1 MFPDADLTTNPP
13 PEPSQH
19 TVRAVTHH
27 PTLLH
32 LLAVLYSISMP
43 SRAEC
48 RCLCR
53 FMSHEEADHRLA
65 AGWHVD
71 LEEADAL
78 CSAQRKRYLRLEWEQ
93 LHPSVVIP
101 TDKPLVEHPT

>member
-1 MFPDADLTTNPP
+1 MT
-13 PEPSQH
+13 
-19 TVRAVTHH
+19 
-27 PTLLH
+27 
-32 LLAVLYSISMP
+32 
-43 SRAEC
+43 
-48 RCLCR
+48 
-53 FMSHEEADHRLA
+53 HEEANHRLA

-101 TDKPLVEHPT
+101 TDKPLVERPT

>member
-1 MFPDADLTTNPP
+1 
-13 PEPSQH
+13 
-19 TVRAVTHH
+19 
-27 PTLLH
+27 
-32 LLAVLYSISMP
+32 MP

-53 FMSHEEADHRLA
+53 FMTHEEADYRLA

-78 CSAQRKRYLRLEWEQ
+78 CSAQRKRYLRLERER
-93 LHPSVVIP
+93 LLRSIGNSIDLCAVGR
-101 TDKPLVEHPT
+101 DSE